1 MPVSVCVNVVT
12 HSQTHMYVYTQ
23 HEAYHK
29 LFWVDLGLETY
40 DSWVPENTLE
50 LRWNLACEYKL
61 AGGR

>member
-1 MPVSVCVNVVT
+1 
-12 HSQTHMYVYTQ
+12 MYVYTQ